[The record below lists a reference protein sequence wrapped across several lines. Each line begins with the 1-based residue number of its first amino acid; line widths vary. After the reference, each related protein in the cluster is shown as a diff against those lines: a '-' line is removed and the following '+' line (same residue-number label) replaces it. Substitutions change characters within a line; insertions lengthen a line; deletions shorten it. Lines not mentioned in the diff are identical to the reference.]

1 MKNIV
6 EPIAVTAVALLFVTI
21 IGLIAEYNLID
32 SGDDVME
39 DEKQIAISIQSTK
52 KEKVSDYLKNLE
64 GYEEVDVKVDPKQ
77 EEDESANIEE
87 TKVELKN
94 DDIVNEIDSAVNSA
108 IEGY

>member
-21 IGLIAEYNLID
+21 IGLIVEYNLID

>member
-21 IGLIAEYNLID
+21 IGLIAAYNLID